1 MVRKYSYELKKF
13 IVTVLEIGLMS
24 ASELSRHLKIH
35 KGVICK
41 IYNRYKSL
49 GDESLKYSY
58 TRNNYPIDFKL
69 KVLKYK
75 SLNNLSYEET
85 ALHFNIP
92 SPTAIYDWNNLCISL
107 VGESMSS
114 NKKASDKKVKA
125 AKYIDSKEATLET
138 SEEILHLK
146 QRISELE
153 KELYYKSAENA
164 YLKKRRALMQENQ

>member
-1 MVRKYSYELKKF
+1 MVRNYSYELKKF

-58 TRNNYPIDFKL
+58 TRNNYPIDVKL

-92 SPTAIYDWNNLCISL
+92 SPTSIYDWNNLCISL
-107 VGESMSS
+107 VGESMLS
-114 NKKASDKKVKA
+114 NKKASDKKVKTS
-125 AKYIDSKEATLET
+125 KYIESKETTLET
-138 SEEILHLK
+138 SDEILHLK

-153 KELYYKSAENA
+153 KELYFIINQ
-164 YLKKRRALMQENQ
+164 RRMHI